1 MLRRVLRGSGAL
13 QCFLSMHVAQG
24 GKQKE
29 RNRKKGRDKSKK
41 KERDDRKE
49 SDATRPRQQKVGVSG
64 AIDIVHHPRRLLNS
78 FSFLCI
84 CLSLPWICAS
94 SSPFSSL
101 QNGRRSV
108 SLFSLGVNPSSVL
121 SRAAARPL
129 CLRLLRP
136 NESLNVTVP
145 VIFLSEQ

>member
-1 MLRRVLRGSGAL
+1 MPSSV
-13 QCFLSMHVAQG
+13 FLSMHVAQG
-24 GKQKE
+24 RKQKE
-29 RNRKKGRDKSKK
+29 RNRKKRKGQKQKE
-41 KERDDRKE
+41 KERDDGKE

-84 CLSLPWICAS
+84 CFSFPWICAS

-101 QNGRRSV
+101 RNGRCSA

-145 VIFLSEQ
+145 VIFLSKQ

>member
-1 MLRRVLRGSGAL
+1 MLRRALRGSGAL
-13 QCFLSMHVAQG
+13 QCFYRCTLHRVG
-24 GKQKE
+24 
-29 RNRKKGRDKSKK
+29 NKK
-41 KERDDRKE
+41 KETEKNEGTKAKKKKRDDGKE

-84 CLSLPWICAS
+84 CLSFPWICAS

-101 QNGRRSV
+101 RNGRRSA
-108 SLFSLGVNPSSVL
+108 SLFSLGVNLSSVL
-121 SRAAARPL
+121 SRATARPL
-129 CLRLLRP
+129 CLRPLRP

>member
-1 MLRRVLRGSGAL
+1 MLRSALRGSGAL
-13 QCFLSMHVAQG
+13 QCFFIDARCTGSETKRK
-24 GKQKE
+24 KQKK
-29 RNRKKGRDKSKK
+29 RKGQKQKK
-41 KERDDRKE
+41 KRDDGKE

-84 CLSLPWICAS
+84 CLSFLWICVS

-101 QNGRRSV
+101 RNGRCSA